1 MPVTQPARHVKPPK
15 PKSTKPVKVVSADF
29 QVMVPPGVRQNAQ
42 KSPPPLQPPNPAPPH
57 RFPVHINHQVPP
69 HRYSTAALRF
79 FVENG
84 GSVGKRH
91 PQFNNRYLRPN
102 ACFVGEQQS
111 GSSRYEIKVE
121 FKSVD
126 LASSEV
132 TGFFEISGLTDDHP
146 VITTCFRGEIIN
158 NPLAPWPDT
167 KQYSFATEESDWGS
181 FLEND
186 LEHWRKLTGM
196 GHTVSES
203 EFLHR
208 LRLIHDGRRNPL
220 HVYMRWKEEFLLPD
234 LRVKSLK
241 NALFEGFYYVV
252 LNIGRHVEADGYSAE
267 LIPGSISGL
276 YFHTQNEKFQ
286 SLVLRHVESRG
297 PGAAFN
303 FA

>member
-1 MPVTQPARHVKPPK
+1 MPVTQPQQQAKPPK
-15 PKSTKPVKVVSADF
+15 PKASKPIKVTSPEFLVL
-29 QVMVPPGVRQNAQ
+29 VPPTVRKN
-42 KSPPPLQPPNPAPPH
+42 PPTAPVDLLPSTTGTPH
-57 RFPVHINHQVPP
+57 RFPVHVDRNVEP
-69 HRYSTAALRF
+69 HRYRSAAERF
-79 FVENG
+79 FVDNG
-84 GSVGKRH
+84 GLVGKRPNFH
-91 PQFNNRYLRPN
+91 NQYLRPN
-102 ACFVGEQQS
+102 SRFVGEQQS
-111 GSSRYEIKVE
+111 GSARYEIKVE

-158 NPLAPWPDT
+158 NPLALWPNT
-167 KQYSFATEESDWGS
+167 KQYSFATEEPGWGS
-181 FLEND
+181 FIEND
-186 LEHWRKLTGM
+186 LEHWRKLIGAGPSM
-196 GHTVSES
+196 SES
-203 EFLHR
+203 DFLR
-208 LRLIHDGRRNPL
+208 QLQLVRSGRRNPL

-252 LNIGRHVEADGYSAE
+252 LNIGHRNETSTYTAD

-286 SLVLRHVESRG
+286 SLVLRHVETRG
-297 PGAAFN
+297 PGAAYN